1 MELND
6 LCLGRGRFSAGLLN
20 IRLGSVTP
28 TNRYARVDI
37 ELKRQAH
44 CQVFPDVLVP
54 PRGGRLLI
62 NGADL
67 VGWLHR
73 MQP

>member
-1 MELND
+1 MELNG
-6 LCLGRGRFSAGLLN
+6 LSLGRGRFSAGLLN
-20 IRLGSVTP
+20 ISLGSVTP
-28 TNRYARVDI
+28 TMRYARVDI
-37 ELKRQAH
+37 EFKPQAL
-44 CQVFPDVLVP
+44 CQVFSDVLVP

-67 VGWLHR
+67 VGWLRR